1 MAQEKLLSICIPT
14 YNRAKALDRLLEN
27 LESEIADVS
36 DFIEICV
43 SDNGSND
50 GTQEILKKWGAMLP
64 LALRRSE
71 KNRGYDINAL
81 EVTKMASG
89 KFLWHMGDDDL
100 VVAGSVKRLVEDI
113 RSIGDKNVGVIYL
126 NASLRNK
133 WVVNFNF
140 DRFGIYPKDGIPA
153 PLNVSFG
160 GSICLRRDSAIKVIK
175 EKIEIVDG
183 KLNKKNFDTFAFND
197 FIHTYLFMECLCE
210 TPSIGIE
217 PRHGMKILADGSRI
231 PYRKK
236 LYLELIIVKYV
247 LEMKKRYPWFKES
260 ELIINSKTR
269 VLGRTFLNSGFALEN
284 PGLEYLYQAYLSVVM
299 KVMEIEKRGFEMS
312 LLKIFSLLRQTPVSR
327 QVIWLGFALLK
338 NALRMPFDNKA
349 ENTQVLAANEAYA
362 IDTLKDLL
370 V

>member
-1 MAQEKLLSICIPT
+1 
-14 YNRAKALDRLLEN
+14 
-27 LESEIADVS
+27 
-36 DFIEICV
+36 
-43 SDNGSND
+43 
-50 GTQEILKKWGAMLP
+50 
-64 LALRRSE
+64 
-71 KNRGYDINAL
+71 
-81 EVTKMASG
+81 
-89 KFLWHMGDDDL
+89 
-100 VVAGSVKRLVEDI
+100 
-113 RSIGDKNVGVIYL
+113 
-126 NASLRNK
+126 
-133 WVVNFNF
+133 
-140 DRFGIYPKDGIPA
+140 
-153 PLNVSFG
+153 
-160 GSICLRRDSAIKVIK
+160 
-175 EKIEIVDG
+175 
-183 KLNKKNFDTFAFND
+183 
-197 FIHTYLFMECLCE
+197 
-210 TPSIGIE
+210 
-217 PRHGMKILADGSRI
+217 MKILADGSRI